1 LRLSEIL
8 SLLLSFGSEVPA
20 EELGAGERTFGL
32 EGELEK
38 SDDPIDGLMILYES
52 DHSHLVTACKTYER
66 VNFIG

>member
-1 LRLSEIL
+1 MRLSEIL
-8 SLLLSFGSEVPA
+8 SLLLSFDQKF
-20 EELGAGERTFGL
+20 LL
-32 EGELEK
+32 ENSGRRRAFCMKSELEK